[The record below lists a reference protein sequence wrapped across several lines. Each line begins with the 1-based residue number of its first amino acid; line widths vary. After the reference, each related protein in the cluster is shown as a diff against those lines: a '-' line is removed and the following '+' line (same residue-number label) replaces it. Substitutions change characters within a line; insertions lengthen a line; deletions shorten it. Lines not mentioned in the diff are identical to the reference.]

1 MKKVYDENLLAIG
14 EQVKKLRKRKDYT
27 QDGLACAL
35 GTSNMTMSRIE
46 NGTIAMNI
54 QILIKMSE
62 ILEVPVEE
70 ILCIK
75 RPEDGKK

>member
-1 MKKVYDENLLAIG
+1 MKKAYDENLLVIG
-14 EQVKKLRKRKDYT
+14 EQVKKLRKRRDYT
-27 QDGLACAL
+27 QDSLADAI

-75 RPEDGKK
+75 GSEDGKK

>member
-1 MKKVYDENLLAIG
+1 MKKAYDENLLVIG
-14 EQVKKLRKRKDYT
+14 EQVKKLRKRRDYT
-27 QDGLACAL
+27 QDSLADAI